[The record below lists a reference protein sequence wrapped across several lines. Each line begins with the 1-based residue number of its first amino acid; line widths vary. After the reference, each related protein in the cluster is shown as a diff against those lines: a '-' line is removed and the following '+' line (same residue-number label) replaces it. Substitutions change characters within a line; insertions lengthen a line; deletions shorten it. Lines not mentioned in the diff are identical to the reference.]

1 MKVRHGDFENLRADP
16 RKWARAQIAPTTRPS
31 MSYAHLA
38 RMAIYRYHKTKDLDD
53 ALRSLH
59 KYADSH
65 KRHNAKKL
73 DEAEGRVTAYVAWL
87 ATAQPVVVKV
97 KLNVRFGL
105 MPDMYL
111 AGELPRIDI
120 DLSTGGY
127 NAMLIQET
135 DNAWQTELRLPLL
148 QLAVA
153 SRLER
158 DPADVSIGLQVM
170 DDWSDIQVVRFS
182 DVELQT
188 ALTEAQALCSA
199 ALGELNR
206 P

>member
-1 MKVRHGDFENLRADP
+1 MKVRHGDLENLRADP
-16 RKWARAQIAPTTRPS
+16 RKWARAQISPTTRPS

-38 RMAIYRYHKTKDLDD
+38 RMAIYRYHKTKDVDD

-59 KYADSH
+59 KYAESH
-65 KRHNAKKL
+65 KRNNAKKL
-73 DEAEGRVTAYVAWL
+73 DDAERRVTEYVAWL
-87 ATAQPVVVKV
+87 TTAQPVVVRV

-105 MPDMYL
+105 MPDIYL
-111 AGELPRIDI
+111 AGELPRIDL

-135 DNAWQTELRLPLL
+135 ENDWRKELRLPLL

-158 DPADVSIGLQVM
+158 DPADIAIGLQLM
-170 DDWSDIQVVRFS
+170 DDWSNPQIVRFS
-182 DVELQT
+182 DSERQS
-188 ALTEAQALCSA
+188 ALSEAIALCDA
-199 ALGELNR
+199 ATKELR
-206 P
+206 RL

>member
-1 MKVRHGDFENLRADP
+1 
-16 RKWARAQIAPTTRPS
+16 
-31 MSYAHLA
+31 
-38 RMAIYRYHKTKDLDD
+38 MAIYHYHKTKDLDD

-59 KYADSH
+59 KYAESH
-65 KRHNAKKL
+65 KRNNAMKL
-73 DEAEGRVTAYVAWL
+73 DEAEGRVTEYVAWL

-158 DPADVSIGLQVM
+158 DPSDVAIGLHLM

-188 ALTEAQALCSA
+188 ALTEAQTLCST
-199 ALGELNR
+199 ALRELNR
-206 P
+206 L